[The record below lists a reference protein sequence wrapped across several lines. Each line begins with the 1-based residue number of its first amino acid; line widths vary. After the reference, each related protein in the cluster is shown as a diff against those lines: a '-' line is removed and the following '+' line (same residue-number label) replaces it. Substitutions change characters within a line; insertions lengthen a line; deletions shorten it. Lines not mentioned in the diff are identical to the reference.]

1 MWSWMMAP
9 SSDREN
15 LQCRE
20 SSAFNTKGTT
30 LECFMFMIIF
40 AMAFIMGRVHHLG
53 LVIRD

>member
-20 SSAFNTKGTT
+20 SSAFHTKGTT

-53 LVIRD
+53 LVIRE

>member
-20 SSAFNTKGTT
+20 SSAFNMKGKT
-30 LECFMFMIIF
+30 LEYFMFMIMF
-40 AMAFIMGRVHHLG
+40 AMVFIMGRVELTM
-53 LVIRD
+53 LVI